1 MNHHQYQFESLK
13 NYIDTNMMLY
23 GEGRGIYPLNADIEN
38 RFILFEERDNF
49 VVLCCDKLKDISG
62 ANIYKAIPSVSKTT
76 VICPFTESAEER
88 DLLLSVGA
96 EKVDFQNSYCQE
108 FGSFDLKYTGD
119 FNAI

>member
-1 MNHHQYQFESLK
+1 
-13 NYIDTNMMLY
+13 MLY

-38 RFILFEERDNF
+38 RFILFEERDNILFEERDNF